1 MSDVSSTSGA
11 SSLYETY
18 GASSTTTTK
27 ESGDFTSD
35 DFMELLLIQLQN
47 QNPLDPMDEKEMI
60 VQMSQLNTVS
70 ELQQLNETMLSME
83 KSNKLLSAANLIGK
97 IVTYLDEDG
106 SSSEMTVESVELEGD
121 DILLNAGK
129 VSIYYS
135 DVVEISD
142 ASETTESG
150 ESDE

>member
-1 MSDVSSTSGA
+1 MSEVSSTSGA

-18 GASSTTTTK
+18 GTSSTTTTK

-83 KSNKLLSAANLIGK
+83 KI
-97 IVTYLDEDG
+97 
-106 SSSEMTVESVELEGD
+106 
-121 DILLNAGK
+121 
-129 VSIYYS
+129 
-135 DVVEISD
+135 
-142 ASETTESG
+142 
-150 ESDE
+150 